1 MRAPNWGP
9 MGDAKLPRSL
19 VGARSEL
26 HPFRLHSAQPKA
38 AMEGQLIKTAL
49 ELNGKYGK
57 L

>member
-19 VGARSEL
+19 GGAQSEL
-26 HPFRLHSAQPKA
+26 YPFPLHSSQPKA
-38 AMEGQLIKTAL
+38 AMEGQLVKTAL